1 MCSSIASFSISR
13 FPNLRMGKR
22 GSAVASRK
30 RSASSLVSIPGALC
44 AEDVEVSLPP
54 LSELQ
59 AITDNVE
66 FRKRAVDLG
75 LAIRLRKSDGSGWAS
90 AH

>member
-1 MCSSIASFSISR
+1 
-13 FPNLRMGKR
+13 MGKL

-30 RSASSLVSIPGALC
+30 GLASALVSIPGALC

-59 AITDNVE
+59 AITDIDK
-66 FRKRAVDLG
+66 FRKSAVDLG
-75 LAIRLRKSDGSGWAS
+75 MVIRVRKSDASGLAQWTEADILDDYVVLQPV
-90 AH
+90 

>member
-1 MCSSIASFSISR
+1 
-13 FPNLRMGKR
+13 MGKR
-22 GSAVASRK
+22 GSVVASRESPA
-30 RSASSLVSIPGALC
+30 SALVSIPRAPC

-59 AITDNVE
+59 AIIDIVE

-75 LAIRLRKSDGSGWAS
+75 MVIRVWKPDAAGWAQRNK
-90 AH
+90 ADILGDHVVLQRI

>member
-1 MCSSIASFSISR
+1 
-13 FPNLRMGKR
+13 MGKR

-30 RSASSLVSIPGALC
+30 RPASALVSIPGALC

-59 AITDNVE
+59 TITGIVE

-75 LAIRLRKSDGSGWAS
+75 LVIRLCDGALRHAS
-90 AH
+90 CPLAFPAGQQ